1 VSIEPRDI
9 PPLITVIVAV
19 YNGAETLQQCIDSV
33 AQQRY
38 PNTELVIIDGGSNDG
53 TVDVLKANQE
63 KIAYWVSEPDGGIY
77 NAWNKGLARAAG
89 EWICFIGADDYF
101 WDTQVLEHVAAQLL
115 TVPADIHI
123 AYGRTMLLN
132 SHGEPLYPI
141 GEPWPTVKQRFRQSM
156 CIPHPGLMHRRSLF
170 EQYGYFDESFRI
182 AGDYELLMR
191 ELKTGD
197 AVFMP
202 DLIVIGMRQGGISSD
217 PVNTLAAL
225 RENRRGQRMHG
236 QHLPGRI
243 WLAGMVKV
251 SVRLLLWRLI
261 GEQAAR
267 KVLDLGRRL
276 LGLPAFW
283 TKT

>member
-1 VSIEPRDI
+1 MLNESRDI
-9 PPLITVIVAV
+9 PPLISVIVAV

-33 AQQRY
+33 ARQRY
-38 PNTELVIIDGGSNDG
+38 PNTELIIIDGGSSDG
-53 TVDVLKANQE
+53 TVDALKANQE

-77 NAWNKGLARAAG
+77 NAWNKGLARAQG

-101 WDTQVLEHVAAQLL
+101 WDTEVLEHVAAQLL
-115 TVPADIHI
+115 TVPAGIRI
-123 AYGRTMLLN
+123 AYGRIMLLN
-132 SHGEPLYPI
+132 SRGEPLYPI
-141 GEPWPTVKQRFRQSM
+141 GEPWPIVKQRFKQSM

-170 EQYGYFDESFRI
+170 EQHGYFDESFRI

-217 PVNTLAAL
+217 PVNSLTAL
-225 RENRRGQRMHG
+225 RENRRVQRLHGQR
-236 QHLPGRI
+236 LPGWR
-243 WLAGMVKV
+243 WLAGMAKV

-267 KVLDLGRRL
+267 RMLDSGRRL